1 MALDGKF
8 DQLKGNVQEKVGEV
22 TDNQNLKEK
31 GEENQISGKVK
42 EATDHARDAVND
54 KVDEFKNK

>member
-22 TDNQNLKEK
+22 TNNEDLKAK
-31 GEENQISGKVK
+31 GEENQIAGKVK
-42 EATDHARDAVND
+42 ETTDKVSDAVND
-54 KVDEFKNK
+54 KIDEFRK

>member
-22 TDNQNLKEK
+22 TNNDDLKAK
-31 GEENQISGKVK
+31 GEENQVAGKVK
-42 EATDHARDAVND
+42 EATDKASDAVND
-54 KVDEFKNK
+54 KIDEFRK

>member
-22 TDNQNLKEK
+22 TNNEDLKAK
-31 GEENQISGKVK
+31 GEENQVAGKVK
-42 EATDHARDAVND
+42 EATDKASDAVND
-54 KVDEFKNK
+54 KIDEFRK